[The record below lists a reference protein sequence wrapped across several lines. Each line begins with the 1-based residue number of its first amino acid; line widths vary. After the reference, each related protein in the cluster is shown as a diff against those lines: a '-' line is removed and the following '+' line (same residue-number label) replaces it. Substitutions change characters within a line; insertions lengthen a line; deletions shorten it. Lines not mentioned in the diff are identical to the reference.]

1 MPTDSSW
8 KPKAN
13 TLKAQAARRRDR
25 KRRRTRQS
33 STPDITDDEES
44 RLNGETEGD
53 HKAGDE
59 DTLGGYRWECVCV
72 TLSQYKEFVE
82 TRRKTR
88 DENERNLIH
97 AVEDTVMPL
106 LEKAE
111 EAQLR
116 KIEKREKELLA
127 MEKMASAKRSS
138 RLADKHERERIEREQ
153 AEGERKRAVELAAA
167 RKMEEQQHKMEE
179 ERQSRMLTREQRI
192 KEREYK
198 RILHEEELARMEE
211 EAKKIEAGEIR
222 DSRHLKANIEKHRKD
237 LEELENEDEW
247 MFDCSGCGAHGKN
260 FVSLSDTTT
269 SAVLT
274 MSRTMAPIAW
284 HVRSVT
290 FGNTANVTAYLRM
303 KLKMI
308 PSISSAKIVVVVRKR
323 QKSPR
328 SLRSNF
334 ASDLLLHLLQR
345 MPPSKLRSDLE
356 EDQRRHP
363 HRRPQQ
369 VHQHTPL
376 LRPRR
381 IWSRVP
387 QMATRLPELLDT
399 LEQMWKIQHRFQHR
413 HHI

>member
-1 MPTDSSW
+1 MDEFGWDKDDRTYYVLDDNRLYRRTDPPLPTDSSW

-33 STPDITDDEES
+33 STPDVEDDEES
-44 RLNGETEGD
+44 RLDGETEGD
-53 HKAGDE
+53 KKADNE
-59 DTLGGYRWECVCV
+59 DTLGGYKWECVCV
-72 TLSQYKEFVE
+72 TLAQYKEFVE
-82 TRRKTR
+82 ARRKTR
-88 DENERNLIH
+88 DENERNLVH

-116 KIEKREKELLA
+116 KIQKREKELLA
-127 MEKMASAKRSS
+127 MEKMATAKRSS
-138 RLADKHERERIEREQ
+138 RLADKHERERIEHEQ
-153 AEGERKRAVELAAA
+153 AEAERKRAVELAAA
-167 RKMEEQQHKMEE
+167 RKMEEQQRKMEE

-260 FVSLSDTTT
+260 FVSFSDTTT
-269 SAVLT
+269 SAALT
-274 MSRTMAPIAW
+274 MSRTMARIAW
-284 HVRSVT
+284 HVRSAT
-290 FGNTANVTAYLRM
+290 FGNTANATAYLRM

-308 PSISSAKIVVVVRKR
+308 TSISSAKIVVVARKR
-323 QKSPR
+323 QRSPR
-328 SLRSNF
+328 FLPSNF
-334 ASDLLLHLLQR
+334 ALELLLHLLQR
-345 MPPSKLRSDLE
+345 MPLSKLRSDLG
-356 EDQRRHP
+356 EDQKRHP
-363 HRRPQQ
+363 HRRPQRTRQ
-369 VHQHTPL
+369 RLHL
-376 LRPRR
+376 LSHRR
-381 IWSRVP
+381 C
-387 QMATRLPELLDT
+387 
-399 LEQMWKIQHRFQHR
+399 
-413 HHI
+413 